1 MKKKFLSRNVH
12 KPKSTFNP
20 CNEDAANE
28 LYLSSLEE
36 RVMQME
42 VPRNKF
48 NNLTRREHRAFY
60 VIKIDK
66 NTGIKGAD
74 KV

>member
-1 MKKKFLSRNVH
+1 
-12 KPKSTFNP
+12 
-20 CNEDAANE
+20 
-28 LYLSSLEE
+28 
-36 RVMQME
+36 ME
-42 VPRNKF
+42 APRNKL